1 MEKKIIDLRNITV
14 SYGDNTVLDNLNL
27 YINEK
32 EFITLLGPSGCGKT
46 TTLRAI
52 AGFLKPDSGDIIFE
66 VSDQVN
72 NLSDYRMRRKFAATN
87 GEEGGK
93 KKCHGKD
100 GKDLVLKVPA
110 GTIIKEAET
119 GQVICDMSGEN
130 KRVVILHGGKG
141 GLGNMHFATSTMQ
154 APKYAKPGGESKSL
168 EVILELKL
176 LADVGLVGYPNA
188 GKSTLLSRLSN
199 AKPEIA
205 NYPFTTLNPILGVV
219 DLPGGGSFVMADIP
233 GIIEGASE
241 GVGLGLE
248 FLRHI
253 ERCKVLVHMVDIS
266 GVEREDPIEDIKAIN
281 NELSKY
287 NEKLVEKPTII
298 ALNKADTRPDEAES
312 IKAKV
317 EDTFHKKTFLIS
329 AVTGAGVKEL
339 LGEIAKELNEYKDE
353 TTVYESTFN
362 PDEFFKQ
369 DDTFTVEVNEDGEYV
384 VTGPKIEKMLG
395 FTNLDSEKG
404 FAFFQKFLKEQG
416 ILKKLEE
423 MGIQDGDTV
432 KVYDLEFEY
441 YR

>member
-1 MEKKIIDLRNITV
+1 MFADRARIIIQSGKGGNGHISFRREKFVPAGGPDG
-14 SYGDNTVLDNLNL
+14 GD
-27 YINEK
+27 
-32 EFITLLGPSGCGKT
+32 GGRG
-46 TTLRAI
+46 
-52 AGFLKPDSGDIIFE
+52 GDIIFE

-130 KRVVILHGGKG
+130 KRVVVLHGGKG

>member
-1 MEKKIIDLRNITV
+1 MFADRARIIIQSGKGGNGHISFRREKFVPAGGPDG
-14 SYGDNTVLDNLNL
+14 GD
-27 YINEK
+27 
-32 EFITLLGPSGCGKT
+32 GGRG
-46 TTLRAI
+46 
-52 AGFLKPDSGDIIFE
+52 GDIIFE

-100 GKDLVLKVPA
+100 GQDLVLKVPA

-287 NEKLVEKPTII
+287 NEKLIEKPTII

-339 LGEIAKELNEYKDE
+339 LGEIAKEINEYKDE

-369 DDTFTVEVNEDGEYV
+369 DDTFTVEVNEDGEYI

>member
-1 MEKKIIDLRNITV
+1 MFADRARIIIQSGKGGNGHISFRREKFVPAGGPDG
-14 SYGDNTVLDNLNL
+14 GD
-27 YINEK
+27 
-32 EFITLLGPSGCGKT
+32 GGRG
-46 TTLRAI
+46 
-52 AGFLKPDSGDIIFE
+52 GDIIFE

-130 KRVVILHGGKG
+130 KRVVVLHGGKG

-287 NEKLVEKPTII
+287 NEKLIEKPTII

-339 LGEIAKELNEYKDE
+339 LGEIAKEINEYKDE

-369 DDTFTVEVNEDGEYV
+369 DDTFTVEVNEDGEYI

>member
-1 MEKKIIDLRNITV
+1 MFADRARIIIQSGKGGNGHISFRREKFVPAGGPDG
-14 SYGDNTVLDNLNL
+14 GD
-27 YINEK
+27 
-32 EFITLLGPSGCGKT
+32 GGRG
-46 TTLRAI
+46 
-52 AGFLKPDSGDIIFE
+52 GDIIFE

-130 KRVVILHGGKG
+130 KRVVVLHGGKG

-154 APKYAKPGGESKSL
+154 APKYARPGGESKSL

-287 NEKLVEKPTII
+287 NEKLIEKPTII

-339 LGEIAKELNEYKDE
+339 LGEIAKEINEYKDE

-369 DDTFTVEVNEDGEYV
+369 DDTFTVEVNEDGEYI

>member
-1 MEKKIIDLRNITV
+1 MFADRARIIIQSGKGGNGHISFRREKFVPAGGPDG
-14 SYGDNTVLDNLNL
+14 GD
-27 YINEK
+27 
-32 EFITLLGPSGCGKT
+32 GGRG
-46 TTLRAI
+46 
-52 AGFLKPDSGDIIFE
+52 GDIIFE

-100 GKDLVLKVPA
+100 GQDLVLKVPA

-119 GQVICDMSGEN
+119 GQVICDMSGDN
-130 KRVVILHGGKG
+130 KRVVVLHGGKG

-266 GVEREDPIEDIKAIN
+266 GAEREDPIEDIKAIN

-287 NEKLVEKPTII
+287 NEKLIEKPTII

-339 LGEIAKELNEYKDE
+339 LGEIAKEINEYKDE

-369 DDTFTVEVNEDGEYV
+369 DDTFTVEVNEDGEYI

>member
-1 MEKKIIDLRNITV
+1 MFADRARIIIQSGKGGNGHISFRREKFVPAGGPDG
-14 SYGDNTVLDNLNL
+14 GD
-27 YINEK
+27 
-32 EFITLLGPSGCGKT
+32 GGRG
-46 TTLRAI
+46 
-52 AGFLKPDSGDIIFE
+52 GDIIFE

-266 GVEREDPIEDIKAIN
+266 GVEREDPIEDIKAIK

-287 NEKLVEKPTII
+287 NEKLIEKPTII

-339 LGEIAKELNEYKDE
+339 LGEIAKEINEYQDE

-369 DDTFTVEVNEDGEYV
+369 DDTFTVDVSEDGEYI

>member
-1 MEKKIIDLRNITV
+1 MFADRARIIIQSGKGGNGHISFRREKFVPAGGPDG
-14 SYGDNTVLDNLNL
+14 GD
-27 YINEK
+27 
-32 EFITLLGPSGCGKT
+32 GGRG
-46 TTLRAI
+46 
-52 AGFLKPDSGDIIFE
+52 GDIIFE

-93 KKCHGKD
+93 KNCHGKD
-100 GKDLVLKVPA
+100 GQDLVLKVPA
-110 GTIIKEAET
+110 GTIIKEAQT
-119 GQVICDMSGEN
+119 GQVICDMSGDN
-130 KRVVILHGGKG
+130 KRVVVLHGGKG

-266 GVEREDPIEDIKAIN
+266 GVEREDPIEDIRAIN

-298 ALNKADTRPDEAES
+298 ALNKADTRHDEAES

-317 EDTFHKKTFLIS
+317 EDTFHIKTFLIS
-329 AVTGAGVKEL
+329 AVTGEGVKEL

-369 DDTFTVEVNEDGEYV
+369 DDTFTVEINEDGEYV

-441 YR
+441 YK

>member
-1 MEKKIIDLRNITV
+1 MFADRARIIIQSGKGGNGHISFRREKFVPAGGPDG
-14 SYGDNTVLDNLNL
+14 GD
-27 YINEK
+27 
-32 EFITLLGPSGCGKT
+32 GGRG
-46 TTLRAI
+46 
-52 AGFLKPDSGDIIFE
+52 GDIIFE

-266 GVEREDPIEDIKAIN
+266 GVEREDPIEDIKAIK

-287 NEKLVEKPTII
+287 NEKLIEKPTII

-339 LGEIAKELNEYKDE
+339 LGEIAKEINEYKDE

-369 DDTFTVEVNEDGEYV
+369 DDTFTVDVSEDGEYI

>member
-1 MEKKIIDLRNITV
+1 MFADRARIIIQSGKGGNGHISFRREKFVPAGGPDG
-14 SYGDNTVLDNLNL
+14 GD
-27 YINEK
+27 
-32 EFITLLGPSGCGKT
+32 GGRG
-46 TTLRAI
+46 
-52 AGFLKPDSGDIIFE
+52 GDIIFE

-266 GVEREDPIEDIKAIN
+266 GVDREDPIEDIKAIN

-287 NEKLVEKPTII
+287 NEKLIEKPTII

-369 DDTFTVEVNEDGEYV
+369 DDTFTVEVNEDGEYI

>member
-1 MEKKIIDLRNITV
+1 MFADRARIIIQSGKGGNGHISFRREKFVPAGGPDG
-14 SYGDNTVLDNLNL
+14 GD
-27 YINEK
+27 
-32 EFITLLGPSGCGKT
+32 GGRG
-46 TTLRAI
+46 
-52 AGFLKPDSGDIIFE
+52 GDIIFE

-339 LGEIAKELNEYKDE
+339 LGEIAKEINEYKDE

-369 DDTFTVEVNEDGEYV
+369 DDTFTVEVNEDGEYIV
-384 VTGPKIEKMLG
+384 AGPKIEKMLG

>member
-1 MEKKIIDLRNITV
+1 MFADRARIIIQSGKGGNGHISFRREKFVPAGGPDG
-14 SYGDNTVLDNLNL
+14 GD
-27 YINEK
+27 
-32 EFITLLGPSGCGKT
+32 GGRG
-46 TTLRAI
+46 
-52 AGFLKPDSGDIIFE
+52 GDIIFE

-100 GKDLVLKVPA
+100 GQDLVLKVPA

-119 GQVICDMSGEN
+119 GQVICDMSGDN
-130 KRVVILHGGKG
+130 RRVVILHGGKG

-266 GVEREDPIEDIKAIN
+266 GVEREDPIEDIRAIN

-298 ALNKADTRPDEAES
+298 ALNKADTRHDEAES

-329 AVTGAGVKEL
+329 AVTGEGVKEL
-339 LGEIAKELNEYKDE
+339 LGEIAKELNDYKDE

-441 YR
+441 YK

>member
-1 MEKKIIDLRNITV
+1 MFADRARIIIQSGKGGNGHISFRREKFVPAGGPDG
-14 SYGDNTVLDNLNL
+14 GD
-27 YINEK
+27 
-32 EFITLLGPSGCGKT
+32 GGRG
-46 TTLRAI
+46 
-52 AGFLKPDSGDIIFE
+52 GDIIFE

-100 GKDLVLKVPA
+100 GQDLVLKVPA

-119 GQVICDMSGEN
+119 GQVICDMSGDN
-130 KRVVILHGGKG
+130 KRVVVLHGGKG

-287 NEKLVEKPTII
+287 NEKLIEKPTII

-369 DDTFTVEVNEDGEYV
+369 DDTFTVEVNEDGEYI

>member
-1 MEKKIIDLRNITV
+1 MFADRARIIIQSGKGGNGHVSFRREKYVPAGGPDG
-14 SYGDNTVLDNLNL
+14 GD
-27 YINEK
+27 
-32 EFITLLGPSGCGKT
+32 GGRG
-46 TTLRAI
+46 
-52 AGFLKPDSGDIIFE
+52 GDIIFE

-100 GKDLVLKVPA
+100 GQDLVLKVPA

-119 GQVICDMSGEN
+119 GQVICDMSGDN

-266 GVEREDPIEDIKAIN
+266 GVEREDPIEDITAIN

-287 NEKLVEKPTII
+287 NKKLVEKPTII

-329 AVTGAGVKEL
+329 AVTGEGVKEL

-369 DDTFTVEVNEDGEYV
+369 DDTFTVEVNEDGEYS

-416 ILKKLEE
+416 ILKKLED

-441 YR
+441 YK

>member
-1 MEKKIIDLRNITV
+1 MFADRARIIIQSGKGGNGHISFRREKYVPAGGPDG
-14 SYGDNTVLDNLNL
+14 GD
-27 YINEK
+27 
-32 EFITLLGPSGCGKT
+32 GGRG
-46 TTLRAI
+46 
-52 AGFLKPDSGDIIFE
+52 GDIIFE

-130 KRVVILHGGKG
+130 KRVVVLHGGKG

-339 LGEIAKELNEYKDE
+339 LGEIAKEINEYKDE

-369 DDTFTVEVNEDGEYV
+369 DDTFTVEVNEDGEYI

>member
-1 MEKKIIDLRNITV
+1 MFADRARIIIQSGKGGNGHISFRREKYVPAGGPDG
-14 SYGDNTVLDNLNL
+14 GD
-27 YINEK
+27 
-32 EFITLLGPSGCGKT
+32 GGRG
-46 TTLRAI
+46 
-52 AGFLKPDSGDIIFE
+52 GDIIFE

-100 GKDLVLKVPA
+100 GQDLVLKVPA

-119 GQVICDMSGEN
+119 GQVICDMSGDN
-130 KRVVILHGGKG
+130 KRVVVLHGGKG

>member
-1 MEKKIIDLRNITV
+1 MFADRARIIIQSGKGGNGHISFRREKFVPAGGPDG
-14 SYGDNTVLDNLNL
+14 GD
-27 YINEK
+27 
-32 EFITLLGPSGCGKT
+32 GGRG
-46 TTLRAI
+46 
-52 AGFLKPDSGDIIFE
+52 GDIIFE

-298 ALNKADTRPDEAES
+298 ALNKADTRPGEVES

-339 LGEIAKELNEYKDE
+339 LGEIAKEINEYKDE

-369 DDTFTVEVNEDGEYV
+369 DDTFTVEVNEDGEYI

>member
-1 MEKKIIDLRNITV
+1 MFADRARIIIQSGKGGNGHISFRREKFVPAGGPDG
-14 SYGDNTVLDNLNL
+14 GD
-27 YINEK
+27 
-32 EFITLLGPSGCGKT
+32 GGRG
-46 TTLRAI
+46 
-52 AGFLKPDSGDIIFE
+52 GDIIFE

-100 GKDLVLKVPA
+100 GQDLVLKVPA

-119 GQVICDMSGEN
+119 GQVICDMSGDN
-130 KRVVILHGGKG
+130 KRVVVLHGGKG

-287 NEKLVEKPTII
+287 NEKLIEKPTII

-339 LGEIAKELNEYKDE
+339 LGEIAKEINEYKDE

-369 DDTFTVEVNEDGEYV
+369 DDTFTVEVNEDGEYI

>member
-1 MEKKIIDLRNITV
+1 MFADRARIIIQSGKGGNGHISFRREKFVPAGGPDG
-14 SYGDNTVLDNLNL
+14 GD
-27 YINEK
+27 
-32 EFITLLGPSGCGKT
+32 GGRG
-46 TTLRAI
+46 
-52 AGFLKPDSGDIIFE
+52 GDIIFE

-141 GLGNMHFATSTMQ
+141 GLGNMHFATSTRQ

-287 NEKLVEKPTII
+287 NEKLIEKPTII

-369 DDTFTVEVNEDGEYV
+369 DDTFTVEVNEDGEYI

>member
-1 MEKKIIDLRNITV
+1 MFADRARIIIQSGKGGNGHISFRREKFVPAGGPDG
-14 SYGDNTVLDNLNL
+14 GD
-27 YINEK
+27 
-32 EFITLLGPSGCGKT
+32 GGRG
-46 TTLRAI
+46 
-52 AGFLKPDSGDIIFE
+52 GDIIFE

-100 GKDLVLKVPA
+100 GQDLVLKFPA

-119 GQVICDMSGEN
+119 GQVICDMSGDN
-130 KRVVILHGGKG
+130 KRVVVLHGGKG

-287 NEKLVEKPTII
+287 NEKLIEKPTII

>member
-1 MEKKIIDLRNITV
+1 MFADRARIIIQSGKGGNGHISFRREKFVPAGGPDG
-14 SYGDNTVLDNLNL
+14 GD
-27 YINEK
+27 
-32 EFITLLGPSGCGKT
+32 GGRG
-46 TTLRAI
+46 
-52 AGFLKPDSGDIIFE
+52 GDIIFE

-219 DLPGGGSFVMADIP
+219 DLSGGGSFVMADIP

-287 NEKLVEKPTII
+287 NEKLIEKPTII

>member
-1 MEKKIIDLRNITV
+1 MFADRARIIIQSGKGGNGHISFRREKFVPAGGPDG
-14 SYGDNTVLDNLNL
+14 GD
-27 YINEK
+27 
-32 EFITLLGPSGCGKT
+32 GGRG
-46 TTLRAI
+46 
-52 AGFLKPDSGDIIFE
+52 GDIIFE

-339 LGEIAKELNEYKDE
+339 LGEIAKEINEYKDE

-369 DDTFTVEVNEDGEYV
+369 DDTFTVEVNEDGEYI

>member
-1 MEKKIIDLRNITV
+1 MFADRARIIIQSGKGGNGHISFRREKFVPAGGPDG
-14 SYGDNTVLDNLNL
+14 GD
-27 YINEK
+27 
-32 EFITLLGPSGCGKT
+32 GGRG
-46 TTLRAI
+46 
-52 AGFLKPDSGDIIFE
+52 GDIIFE

-248 FLRHI
+248 FLTHI
-253 ERCKVLVHMVDIS
+253 ERCTVLVHMVNIS
-266 GVEREDPIEDIKAIN
+266 GVAREDPIEHIKAIN

-287 NEKLVEKPTII
+287 NEKLIEKPTII

-369 DDTFTVEVNEDGEYV
+369 DDTFTVEVNEDGEYI

>member
-1 MEKKIIDLRNITV
+1 MFADRARIIIQSGKGGNGHVSFRREKYVPAGGPDG
-14 SYGDNTVLDNLNL
+14 GD
-27 YINEK
+27 
-32 EFITLLGPSGCGKT
+32 GGRG
-46 TTLRAI
+46 
-52 AGFLKPDSGDIIFE
+52 GDIIFE

-100 GKDLVLKVPA
+100 GQDLVLKVPA

-119 GQVICDMSGEN
+119 GQVICDMSGDN

-266 GVEREDPIEDIKAIN
+266 GVEREDPIEDITAIN

-287 NEKLVEKPTII
+287 NKKLVEKPTII
-298 ALNKADTRPDEAES
+298 ALNKADTKPDEAES

-329 AVTGAGVKEL
+329 AVTGEGVKEL

-369 DDTFTVEVNEDGEYV
+369 DDTFTVEVNEDGEYS

-416 ILKKLEE
+416 ILKKLED

-441 YR
+441 YK

>member
-1 MEKKIIDLRNITV
+1 MFADRARIIIQSGKGGNGHISFRREKFVPAGGPDG
-14 SYGDNTVLDNLNL
+14 GD
-27 YINEK
+27 
-32 EFITLLGPSGCGKT
+32 GGRG
-46 TTLRAI
+46 
-52 AGFLKPDSGDIIFE
+52 GDIIFE

-100 GKDLVLKVPA
+100 GQDLVLKVPA

-119 GQVICDMSGEN
+119 GQVICDMSGDN
-130 KRVVILHGGKG
+130 MRVVVLHGGKG

-287 NEKLVEKPTII
+287 NEKLIEKPTII

>member
-1 MEKKIIDLRNITV
+1 MFADRARIIIQSGKGGNGHISFRREKFVPAGGPDG
-14 SYGDNTVLDNLNL
+14 GD
-27 YINEK
+27 
-32 EFITLLGPSGCGKT
+32 GGRG
-46 TTLRAI
+46 
-52 AGFLKPDSGDIIFE
+52 GDIIFE

-287 NEKLVEKPTII
+287 NEKLIEKPTII

-369 DDTFTVEVNEDGEYV
+369 DDTFTVEVNEDGEYI

>member
-1 MEKKIIDLRNITV
+1 MFADRARIIIQSGKGGNGHISFRREKFVPAGGPDG
-14 SYGDNTVLDNLNL
+14 GD
-27 YINEK
+27 
-32 EFITLLGPSGCGKT
+32 GGRG
-46 TTLRAI
+46 
-52 AGFLKPDSGDIIFE
+52 GDIIFE

-339 LGEIAKELNEYKDE
+339 LGEIAKEINEYKDE

-369 DDTFTVEVNEDGEYV
+369 DDTFTVEVNEDGEYI

-416 ILKKLEE
+416 ILKKLDE

>member
-1 MEKKIIDLRNITV
+1 MFADRARIIIQSGKGGNGHISFRREKFVPAGGPDG
-14 SYGDNTVLDNLNL
+14 GD
-27 YINEK
+27 
-32 EFITLLGPSGCGKT
+32 GGRG
-46 TTLRAI
+46 
-52 AGFLKPDSGDIIFE
+52 GDIIFE

-119 GQVICDMSGEN
+119 GQVICDMSGDN
-130 KRVVILHGGKG
+130 KRVVVLHGGKG

-287 NEKLVEKPTII
+287 NEKLIEKPTII

-339 LGEIAKELNEYKDE
+339 LGEIAKEINEYKDE

-369 DDTFTVEVNEDGEYV
+369 DDTFTVEVNEDGEYI

>member
-1 MEKKIIDLRNITV
+1 MFADRARIIIQSGKGGNGHISFRREKFVPAGGPDG
-14 SYGDNTVLDNLNL
+14 GD
-27 YINEK
+27 
-32 EFITLLGPSGCGKT
+32 GGRG
-46 TTLRAI
+46 
-52 AGFLKPDSGDIIFE
+52 GDIIFE

-287 NEKLVEKPTII
+287 NEKLIEKPTII

-339 LGEIAKELNEYKDE
+339 LGEIAKEINEYKDE

-369 DDTFTVEVNEDGEYV
+369 DDTFTVEVNEDGEYI